1 MTAIEFTHQIIS
13 YQNRLQR
20 FAYSLVSDRDEAL
33 DLVQETYLKAIS
45 YQEKL
50 SDHSNLR
57 VWIMTIMKNIFI
69 NNYRKK
75 VKANTIIDSTDNLYY
90 INSGSTIIGNKAES
104 NIVLKELNEMIE
116 NLEAGFESTES
127 YYTQN
132 EISKSVE
139 TLNEELRKPFM
150 MYVDGFKYREIADEL
165 NINIGTV
172 KSRIH
177 TARQRLMVILK
188 DFKY

>member
-13 YQNRLQR
+13 YQNRLKR

-45 YQEKL
+45 YREKL
-50 SDHSNLR
+50 SDYSNLR
-57 VWIMTIMKNIFI
+57 VWVMTIMKNIFI
-69 NNYRKK
+69 NNYRRKNK
-75 VKANTIIDSTDNLYY
+75 GRDIINEKMAIAKDLDS
-90 INSGSTIIGNKAES
+90 
-104 NIVLKELNEMIE
+104 
-116 NLEAGFESTES
+116 GFESTES

-132 EISKSVE
+132 EINKSVE
-139 TLNEELRKPFM
+139 SLNEELKKPFI
-150 MYVDGFKYREIADEL
+150 MYVNGFKYREIADDL

-177 TARQRLMVILK
+177 TARQRLMENLK
-188 DFKY
+188 DFK

>member
-45 YQEKL
+45 YREKL
-50 SDHSNLR
+50 SDYSNLR
-57 VWIMTIMKNIFI
+57 VWVMTIMKNIFI
-69 NNYRKK
+69 NNYRRKTK
-75 VKANTIIDSTDNLYY
+75 GRDIINEKMAIAKNLD
-90 INSGSTIIGNKAES
+90 
-104 NIVLKELNEMIE
+104 
-116 NLEAGFESTES
+116 AGFESTES

-132 EISKSVE
+132 EINKSVE
-139 TLNEELRKPFM
+139 SLNEELRKPFM

-165 NINIGTV
+165 DINIGTV

-177 TARQRLMVILK
+177 TARQRLMESLK
-188 DFKY
+188 DFK

>member
-1 MTAIEFTHQIIS
+1 MTTAEFTHQIIG

-45 YQEKL
+45 YKEKL
-50 SDHSNLR
+50 SDYSNLR
-57 VWIMTIMKNIFI
+57 VWVMTIMKNIFI
-69 NNYRKK
+69 NNYRRKS
-75 VKANTIIDSTDNLYY
+75 KARDIINEKMAIAKNLDS
-90 INSGSTIIGNKAES
+90 
-104 NIVLKELNEMIE
+104 
-116 NLEAGFESTES
+116 GFESTES

-132 EISKSVE
+132 EIYKSVNN
-139 TLNEELRKPFM
+139 LNNELKKPFI

-177 TARQRLMVILK
+177 TARQRLMESLK
-188 DFKY
+188 DFK

>member
-45 YQEKL
+45 YREKL
-50 SDHSNLR
+50 SDYSNLR
-57 VWIMTIMKNIFI
+57 VWVMTIMKNIFI
-69 NNYRKK
+69 NNYRRK
-75 VKANTIIDSTDNLYY
+75 
-90 INSGSTIIGNKAES
+90 NKARD
-104 NIVLKELNEMIE
+104 IINEKMAIAKH
-116 NLEAGFESTES
+116 LDSGFESTES

-132 EISKSVE
+132 EINKSVE
-139 TLNEELRKPFM
+139 SLNEELKKPFV
-150 MYVDGFKYREIADEL
+150 MYVDGFKYREIANEL

-177 TARQRLMVILK
+177 TARQRLMENLK
-188 DFKY
+188 DFK

>member
-1 MTAIEFTHQIIS
+1 MTAIEFSHQIVG

-20 FAYSLVSDRDEAL
+20 FAYSLVPDRDEAQ

-45 YQEKL
+45 YRDKL
-50 SDHSNLR
+50 SDYSNLK

-69 NNYRKK
+69 NNYRRKSK
-75 VKANTIIDSTDNLYY
+75 TRDI
-90 INSGSTIIGNKAES
+90 
-104 NIVLKELNEMIE
+104 LKEKIAVSKSHEH
-116 NLEAGFESTES
+116 GFAAIDS

-132 EISKSVE
+132 EINKAVE
-139 TLNEELRKPFM
+139 NLKEELKIPFM

-165 NINIGTV
+165 NLNIGTV

-177 TARQRLMVILK
+177 TARQKLMELLK
-188 DFKY
+188 DFN